1 MKKQNPLSLWE
12 RVGACPG
19 LDPGVRVLA
28 IPGKLRRPVCKSECF
43 PLDSGLRRNDDY
55 RGSSRLA
62 GACHATVQFPAQ
74 AQPLSPAPEPG
85 HVELGRRGGYDSLD
99 VQQILWAARC
109 QLQENQI
116 FRVND
121 GYLGGGDADRDRP
134 LQRIPLPLSMHPHHV
149 YPQVPAVGRPQ
160 TDEQRNRVIRRPPP
174 PFDAPLFRLPEPRK
188 PGLYRSSAERTRRGI
203 GQYIDV
209 LRRPNRSPGR
219 YGQPTHHG
227 IPEPNGQGRRR
238 RAEQRNQS
246 GDDRREVF
254 RHRRLR
260 RAAARNSRQ
269 KSESSRHNA
278 SRSAGVRGGGV
289 SPFTREGRGRR
300 ACLSGSRPS
309 PVDGAR
315 LAIRY
320 LGTEPGSFPRR
331 TAAQTTRTLKS
342 RLNVT
347 LLYCRPG
354 TKRAAS
360 PNALVPARIPATQ

>member
-12 RVGACPG
+12 RAGACPG

-28 IPGKLRRPVCKSECF
+28 ITGKLRRQVRKSECF
-43 PLDSGLRRNDDY
+43 PLDSGFRRNDGH
-55 RGSSRLA
+55 RGLSRLA
-62 GACHATVQFPAQ
+62 GARHATVQFPAQ
-74 AQPLSPAPEPG
+74 AQPFSPAPEPG
-85 HVELGRRGGYDSLD
+85 HVEFGRRGGYDSLD
-99 VQQILWAARC
+99 VQEILRATCC

-121 GYLGGGDADRDRP
+121 GHLGGGDADRDRP
-134 LQRIPLPLSMHPHHV
+134 LQRIPLPLSMRPHHV
-149 YPQVPAVGRPQ
+149 YPQVPAGGRPQ

-188 PGLYRSSAERTRRGI
+188 PGLYRNSTERTRRGI

-219 YGQPTHHG
+219 DGQPTHHG
-227 IPEPNGQGRRR
+227 IPEPNREGRRR

-278 SRSAGVRGGGV
+278 SRSAGVRGRGV

-309 PVDGAR
+309 PV
-315 LAIRY
+315 
-320 LGTEPGSFPRR
+320 EPGRFLMPSPYSVPGFPEP
-331 TAAQTTRTLKS
+331 S
-342 RLNVT
+342 
-347 LLYCRPG
+347 
-354 TKRAAS
+354 
-360 PNALVPARIPATQ
+360 